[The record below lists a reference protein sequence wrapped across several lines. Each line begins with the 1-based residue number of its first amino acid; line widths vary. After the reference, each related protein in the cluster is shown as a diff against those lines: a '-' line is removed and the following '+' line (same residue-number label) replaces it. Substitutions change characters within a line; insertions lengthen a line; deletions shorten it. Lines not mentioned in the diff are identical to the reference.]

1 MTTAIGEKIRRRKPR
16 RIIVVSRCVKRLYAF
31 IAAFTASAVIGSE
44 RIRAPQA
51 LKIALPSA
59 DRTR

>member
-1 MTTAIGEKIRRRKPR
+1 
-16 RIIVVSRCVKRLYAF
+16 L

-44 RIRAPQA
+44 RMRAPQA

-59 DRTR
+59 SRTR